1 MGYASF
7 QKATK
12 PVSSSSPYI
21 DYDDFSIFRGGIFQS
36 GPGLECMTFSLL
48 LCDLDALH
56 LN

>member
-21 DYDDFSIFRGGIFQS
+21 DYDDFSIFQGSKFQS
-36 GPGLECMTFSLL
+36 GLGLECMTFSLL
-48 LCDLDALH
+48 LCDLYALH

>member
-21 DYDDFSIFRGGIFQS
+21 DYDDFSVFQGSKFQS
-36 GPGLECMTFSLL
+36 GLGLECMTFSLL
-48 LCDLDALH
+48 LCDLDALP